1 MNPPLVS
8 YQKPFLSIV
17 EQITLLKSRGM
28 HFNNEKKA
36 KEYLEN
42 INYYRL
48 CAYWLPFEENHQTH
62 TFKRGTTFE
71 RVLELYVFDREL
83 RLLML
88 DAIERIEVSI
98 RSRFSY
104 ELSEKYGSHF
114 HLNET
119 LFKNPYRYE
128 QTLSK
133 LKTEI
138 ARSKEPFIKH
148 FKKKYK
154 EDLPPIWAS
163 VELMTLGQVSN
174 WFSIIKH
181 RADRQLVAKHYG
193 VDEKVLASFLHHLT
207 IIRNISAHHSV
218 LWNKRVVVEFTL
230 AKSMKAEFNHKDRK
244 KLFNTFVMVEHL
256 MNKINENNHWRERLE
271 NLIDKYHVERKIL
284 GYGEANESI

>member
-8 YQKPFLSIV
+8 YQKPFLSIT
-17 EQITLLKSRGM
+17 EQISLLKSRGM
-28 HFNNEKKA
+28 HFNNEEKA

-48 CAYWLPFEENHQTH
+48 CAYWLPFEANHQTH
-62 TFKRGTTFE
+62 TFKKGTNFE

-88 DAIERIEVSI
+88 DAIEGIEVSV

-104 ELSEKYGSHF
+104 ELSQKYASHF

-119 LFKNPYRYE
+119 LFKSPYRYE
-128 QTLSK
+128 QTLKK

-138 ARSKEPFIKH
+138 TRSKEPFIKH

-193 VDEKVLASFLHHLT
+193 LDEKVLASFLHHLT
-207 IIRNISAHHSV
+207 IVRNISAHHSV
-218 LWNKRVVVEFTL
+218 LWNKRIVVEFTL
-230 AKSMKAEFNHKDRK
+230 AKSMKEKFNHKETK

-256 MNKINENNHWRERLE
+256 MNKINESNHWRERLE
-271 NLIDKYHVERKIL
+271 NLIDKYHIEREIL
-284 GYGEANESI
+284 GYGEVNE

>member
-1 MNPPLVS
+1 MNPRLVS
-8 YQKPFLSIV
+8 YQKPFLSIT
-17 EQITLLKSRGM
+17 EQISLLKSRGM
-28 HFNNEKKA
+28 HFNNEEKA

-48 CAYWLPFEENHQTH
+48 CAYWLPFEANHQTH
-62 TFKRGTTFE
+62 TFKKGTNFE

-88 DAIERIEVSI
+88 DAIERIEVSV

-104 ELSEKYGSHF
+104 ELSQKHGSHF

-138 ARSKEPFIKH
+138 TRSKEPFIKH

-154 EDLPPIWAS
+154 EDVPPIWAS

-193 VDEKVLASFLHHLT
+193 LDEKVLASFLHHLT

-218 LWNKRVVVEFTL
+218 LWNKGMVVEFTL
-230 AKSMKAEFNHKDRK
+230 AKSMKEKFNHKETK

-256 MNKINENNHWRERLE
+256 MNKINESNHWRERLE
-271 NLIDKYHVERKIL
+271 NLIDKYHIEREIL
-284 GYGEANESI
+284 GYGEVNE